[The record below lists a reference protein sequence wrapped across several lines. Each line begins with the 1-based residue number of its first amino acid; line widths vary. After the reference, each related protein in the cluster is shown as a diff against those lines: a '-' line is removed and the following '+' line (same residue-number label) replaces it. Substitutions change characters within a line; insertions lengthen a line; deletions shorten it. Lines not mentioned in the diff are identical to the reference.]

1 MKLGLALGG
10 GGARGAAHIGFLM
23 ALRELGVW
31 PDLITGTS
39 AGAIIGALV
48 AAGMDLAAIAA
59 FWTEINL
66 PQLFS
71 LPGSKPAFTDNVKAE
86 ALIESAIGRPTFAD
100 LKIPLAVVAVDLVH
114 RQEVVLDEGDV
125 ISAVLASAAYPI
137 LAPPVQRNGML
148 LIDGGVLNN
157 VPFDV
162 ARARGATYVL
172 AIDLSNTAPYGTVVE
187 PSASAPG
194 LLGKALTA
202 TQRRPIWQ
210 VASAVSDI
218 LTTQGV
224 RARMAISP
232 PDLLV
237 RPNVGTLGLFDFHR
251 TGEGV
256 DAGKKAAQNASET
269 LQKLVA
275 KVTAHDKLQQT
286 ENKLPGERSNA

>member
-202 TQRRPIWQ
+202 TQRRLIWQ